1 MWIVFTLLAAW
12 FQSMRTAY
20 QNTLSK
26 QEGTLHATL
35 ARSLFGLPFVLVYG
49 LICWLLI
56 GPLTEAPELDFFII
70 AGVGALAQILAT
82 YLMLYLFKQASFT
95 SGTLFAKTEALLAAL
110 LAAAFLG
117 DKLSWGAWLAI
128 AIGVLGIGVLSFKH
142 SHKKAS
148 ILDKASLLGLACGF
162 CFALTSVSAGY
173 ASSKLAGPVFTR
185 AAITLIY
192 VLAVQ
197 SLLLWAIQ
205 AYQAKNL
212 LRPLQKALLLSTK
225 VGALSALGSIGWFTA
240 FSLINPAL
248 VKTLGQIEVIGT
260 LYYSKYR
267 FHEALSKQEWLG
279 GSLII
284 LSVIIVALLG

>member
-1 MWIVFTLLAAW
+1 MWIAFTLLAAW

-20 QNTLSK
+20 QNSLSK

-49 LICWLLI
+49 GLCYFVF
-56 GPLTEAPELDFFII
+56 GSLTAKADLAFYII
-70 AGVGALAQILAT
+70 AGLGAIAQVLAT

-117 DKLSWGAWLAI
+117 DKLSWSAWLAI

-142 SHKKAS
+142 THKKMQ
-148 ILDKASLLGLACGF
+148 LMDKASLLGLASGF

-173 ASSKLAGPVFTR
+173 ASSQLEGPVFTR
-185 AAITLIY
+185 AAFTLAY
-192 VLAVQ
+192 VLALQ
-197 SLLLWAIQ
+197 SILLWGIQ
-205 AYQAKNL
+205 IYQTKSIL
-212 LRPLQKALLLSTK
+212 VPFKKAFLLSNK
-225 VGALSALGSIGWFTA
+225 VGCLSALGSIGWFTA

-267 FHEALSKQEWLG
+267 FKEALSKQEWVG

>member
-1 MWIVFTLLAAW
+1 MWIAFTLLAAW

-20 QNTLSK
+20 QNSLSK

-49 LICWLLI
+49 GFCYFLF
-56 GPLTEAPELDFFII
+56 GPLTTEISQTFYLI
-70 AGVGALAQILAT
+70 AGLGALAQILAT

-128 AIGVLGIGVLSFKH
+128 AIGVIGIGVLSFKH
-142 SHKKAS
+142 SHKKMQL
-148 ILDKASLLGLACGF
+148 LDKASLLGLASGF

-173 ASSKLAGPVFTR
+173 ASSMLEGPVFTR
-185 AAITLIY
+185 AAFTLAY
-192 VLAVQ
+192 VLALQ
-197 SLLLWAIQ
+197 SVLLWGIQ
-205 AYQAKNL
+205 MYQTKSL
-212 LRPLQKALLLSTK
+212 FIPFKKAFLLSNK
-225 VGALSALGSIGWFTA
+225 VGCLSALGSIGWFTA

-267 FHEALSKQEWLG
+267 FKEALSKQEWIG

>member
-1 MWIVFTLLAAW
+1 MWIAFALLAAW

-35 ARSLFGLPFVLVYG
+35 ARSLFGLPFVLLYG
-49 LICWLLI
+49 LLCWVFI
-56 GPLTEAPELDFFII
+56 GPLIIPPDIYFYLI
-70 AGVGALAQILAT
+70 AGVGGIAQILAT

-110 LAAAFLG
+110 LTAGLLG
-117 DKLSWGAWLAI
+117 DILSWGAWLAI
-128 AIGVLGIGVLSFKH
+128 GIGVLGIGVLSFKH
-142 SHKKAS
+142 SHKKIS
-148 ILDKASLLGLACGF
+148 LMDKASLLGLACGF

-173 ASSKLAGPVFTR
+173 ASSTLDGPVFTR
-185 AAITLIY
+185 AAFTLVY
-192 VLAVQ
+192 VLALQSIILWVIQ
-197 SLLLWAIQ
+197 TYQEKSLLIPF
-205 AYQAKNL
+205 K
-212 LRPLQKALLLSTK
+212 KALLLSTK
-225 VGALSALGSIGWFTA
+225 VGCLSALGSIGWFTA

-267 FHEALSKQEWLG
+267 FNEALSKQEWIG
-279 GSLII
+279 GSLIV

>member
-1 MWIVFTLLAAW
+1 MWIGFTLLAAW

-35 ARSLFGLPFVLVYG
+35 ARSLFGLPFVILYG
-49 LICWLLI
+49 LVCYFVI
-56 GPLTEAPELDFFII
+56 GPLTLEPSSAFYLI
-70 AGVGALAQILAT
+70 AGIGALAQILAT

-95 SGTLFAKTEALLAAL
+95 SGTLFAKTETLIAAL
-110 LAAAFLG
+110 LAAGLLG
-117 DKLSWGAWLAI
+117 DILSWGAWLAI

-142 SHKKAS
+142 SHKK
-148 ILDKASLLGLACGF
+148 LRLMDKASLLGLASGF

-173 ASSKLAGPVFTR
+173 ASSELEGPVFTR
-185 AAITLIY
+185 AAFTLTY
-192 VLAVQ
+192 VLALQ
-197 SLLLWAIQ
+197 SIVLWSIQ
-205 AYQAKNL
+205 AYHSKSL
-212 LRPLQKALLLSTK
+212 TLPFRKALVLSSQ
-225 VGALSALGSIGWFTA
+225 VGCLSALGSIGWFTA

-267 FHEALSKQEWLG
+267 FKEALSKQEWLG

>member
-1 MWIVFTLLAAW
+1 MWIAFTLLAAW

-20 QNTLSK
+20 QNSLSK

-49 LICWLLI
+49 GFCYFLF
-56 GPLTEAPELDFFII
+56 GPLTTEISQTFYLI
-70 AGVGALAQILAT
+70 AGLGALAQILAT

-128 AIGVLGIGVLSFKH
+128 AIGVIGIGVLSFKH
-142 SHKKAS
+142 SHKKMQL
-148 ILDKASLLGLACGF
+148 LDKASLLGLASGF

-173 ASSKLAGPVFTR
+173 ASSMLEGPVFTR
-185 AAITLIY
+185 AAFTLAY
-192 VLAVQ
+192 VLALQ
-197 SLLLWAIQ
+197 SVLLWGIQ
-205 AYQAKNL
+205 IYQTKSL
-212 LRPLQKALLLSTK
+212 FIPFKKAFLLSNK
-225 VGALSALGSIGWFTA
+225 VGCLSALGSIGWFTA

-267 FHEALSKQEWLG
+267 FKEALSKQEWIG

>member
-1 MWIVFTLLAAW
+1 MWIGFTLLAAW

-20 QNTLSK
+20 QNSLSK

-35 ARSLFGLPFVLVYG
+35 ARSLFGLPFVLLYAAACY
-49 LICWLLI
+49 LIV
-56 GPLTEAPELDFFII
+56 GPLTSSPTSFFYFI
-70 AGVGALAQILAT
+70 GASGAIAQIIAT

-117 DKLSWGAWLAI
+117 DSLTWGAWLAI

-142 SHKKAS
+142 SHKKS
-148 ILDKASLLGLACGF
+148 RLMDKASLLGLACGF
-162 CFALTSVSAGY
+162 CFALTSVSAGF
-173 ASSKLAGPVFTR
+173 ASSLLEGPVFTR

-192 VLAVQ
+192 VLGVQ
-197 SLLLWAIQ
+197 SLILWTLQ
-205 AYQAKNL
+205 AYQSKHL
-212 LRPLQKALLLSTK
+212 LTPFRTAITLSSQ
-225 VGALSALGSIGWFTA
+225 VGLLSALGSIGWFTA

-267 FHEALSKQEWLG
+267 FKEALTKQEWFG
-279 GSLII
+279 GGLII

>member
-1 MWIVFTLLAAW
+1 MWIAFTLLAAW

-20 QNTLSK
+20 QNSLSK

-49 LICWLLI
+49 SLCYFVF
-56 GPLTEAPELDFFII
+56 GSLTAKADLAFYII
-70 AGVGALAQILAT
+70 AGLGAIAQVLAT

-142 SHKKAS
+142 THKKMQ
-148 ILDKASLLGLACGF
+148 LMDKASLLGLASGF

-173 ASSKLAGPVFTR
+173 ASSQLEGPVFTR
-185 AAITLIY
+185 AAFTLAY
-192 VLAVQ
+192 VLALQ
-197 SLLLWAIQ
+197 SILLWGIQ
-205 AYQAKNL
+205 IYQTKSIL
-212 LRPLQKALLLSTK
+212 VPFKKAFLLSNK
-225 VGALSALGSIGWFTA
+225 VGCLSALGSIGWFTA

-267 FHEALSKQEWLG
+267 FKEALSKQEWIG

>member
-1 MWIVFTLLAAW
+1 MWIAFTLLAAW

-20 QNTLSK
+20 QNSLSK

-49 LICWLLI
+49 GLCYFVF
-56 GPLTEAPELDFFII
+56 GSLTAKADLAFYII
-70 AGVGALAQILAT
+70 AGLGAIAQVLAT

-142 SHKKAS
+142 THKKMQ
-148 ILDKASLLGLACGF
+148 LMDKASLLGLASGF

-173 ASSKLAGPVFTR
+173 ASSQLEGPVFTR
-185 AAITLIY
+185 AAFTLAY
-192 VLAVQ
+192 VLALQ
-197 SLLLWAIQ
+197 SILLWGIQ
-205 AYQAKNL
+205 IYQTKSIL
-212 LRPLQKALLLSTK
+212 VPFKKAFLLSNK
-225 VGALSALGSIGWFTA
+225 VGCLSALGSIGWFTA

-267 FHEALSKQEWLG
+267 FKEALSKQEWVG

>member
-1 MWIVFTLLAAW
+1 MWIAFTLLAAW

-20 QNTLSK
+20 QNSLSK

-49 LICWLLI
+49 SLCYFTF
-56 GPLTEAPELDFFII
+56 GSLTAEVDLAFYII
-70 AGVGALAQILAT
+70 AGLGAIAQVLAT

-110 LAAAFLG
+110 LAGAFLG

-128 AIGVLGIGVLSFKH
+128 AIGVIGIGVLSFKH
-142 SHKKAS
+142 SHKKMQL
-148 ILDKASLLGLACGF
+148 LDKASLLGLASGF

-173 ASSKLAGPVFTR
+173 ASSMLEGPVFTR
-185 AAITLIY
+185 AAFTLAY
-192 VLAVQ
+192 VLALQ
-197 SLLLWAIQ
+197 SILLWGIQ
-205 AYQAKNL
+205 IYQTKSIL
-212 LRPLQKALLLSTK
+212 VPFKKAFLLSNK
-225 VGALSALGSIGWFTA
+225 VGCLSALGSIGWFTA

-267 FHEALSKQEWLG
+267 FKEALSKQEWIG

>member
-1 MWIVFTLLAAW
+1 
-12 FQSMRTAY
+12 MRTAY
-20 QNTLSK
+20 QNSLSK

-49 LICWLLI
+49 GFCYFLF
-56 GPLTEAPELDFFII
+56 GPLTTEISQTFYLI
-70 AGVGALAQILAT
+70 AGLGALAQILAT

-128 AIGVLGIGVLSFKH
+128 AIGVIGIGVLSFKH
-142 SHKKAS
+142 SHKKMQL
-148 ILDKASLLGLACGF
+148 LDKASLLGLASGF

-173 ASSKLAGPVFTR
+173 ASSMLEGPVFTR
-185 AAITLIY
+185 AAFTLAY
-192 VLAVQ
+192 VLALQ
-197 SLLLWAIQ
+197 SVLLWGIQ
-205 AYQAKNL
+205 IYQTKSL
-212 LRPLQKALLLSTK
+212 FIPFKKAFLLSNK
-225 VGALSALGSIGWFTA
+225 VGCLSALGSIGWFTA

-267 FHEALSKQEWLG
+267 FKEALSKQEWIG

>member
-1 MWIVFTLLAAW
+1 MWIAFTLLAAW

-20 QNTLSK
+20 QNSLSK

-49 LICWLLI
+49 GFCYFLF
-56 GPLTEAPELDFFII
+56 GPLTTEISQIFYLI
-70 AGVGALAQILAT
+70 AGLGALAQILAT

-128 AIGVLGIGVLSFKH
+128 AIGVIGIGVLSFKH
-142 SHKKAS
+142 SHKKMQL
-148 ILDKASLLGLACGF
+148 LDKASLLGLASGF

-173 ASSKLAGPVFTR
+173 ASSMLEGPVFTR
-185 AAITLIY
+185 AAFTLAY
-192 VLAVQ
+192 VLALQ
-197 SLLLWAIQ
+197 SVLLWGIQ
-205 AYQAKNL
+205 IYQTKSL
-212 LRPLQKALLLSTK
+212 FIPFKKAFLLSNK
-225 VGALSALGSIGWFTA
+225 VGCLSALGSIGWFTA

-267 FHEALSKQEWLG
+267 FKEALSKQEWIG

>member
-1 MWIVFTLLAAW
+1 MWIAFTLLAAW

-20 QNTLSK
+20 QNSLSK

-49 LICWLLI
+49 GLCYFVF
-56 GPLTEAPELDFFII
+56 GSLTAKADLAFYII
-70 AGVGALAQILAT
+70 AGLGAIAQVLAT

-142 SHKKAS
+142 THKKMQ
-148 ILDKASLLGLACGF
+148 LMDKASLLGLASGF

-173 ASSKLAGPVFTR
+173 ASSQLEGPVFTR
-185 AAITLIY
+185 AAFTLAY
-192 VLAVQ
+192 VLALQ
-197 SLLLWAIQ
+197 SILLWGIQ
-205 AYQAKNL
+205 IYQTKSIL
-212 LRPLQKALLLSTK
+212 VPFKKAFLLSNK
-225 VGALSALGSIGWFTA
+225 VGCLSALGSIGWFTA

-267 FHEALSKQEWLG
+267 FKEALSKQEWIG

>member
-1 MWIVFTLLAAW
+1 MWIAFTLLAAW

-20 QNTLSK
+20 QNSLSK

-49 LICWLLI
+49 NLCYFVF
-56 GPLTEAPELDFFII
+56 GSLTAKADLAFYII
-70 AGVGALAQILAT
+70 AGLGAIAQVLAT

-142 SHKKAS
+142 THKKMQ
-148 ILDKASLLGLACGF
+148 LMDKASLLGLASGF

-173 ASSKLAGPVFTR
+173 ASSQLEGPVFTR
-185 AAITLIY
+185 AAFTLAY
-192 VLAVQ
+192 VLALQ
-197 SLLLWAIQ
+197 SILLWGIQ
-205 AYQAKNL
+205 IYQTKSTL
-212 LRPLQKALLLSTK
+212 VPFKKAFLLSNK
-225 VGALSALGSIGWFTA
+225 VGCLSALGSIGWFTA

-267 FHEALSKQEWLG
+267 FKEALSKQEWIG

>member
-1 MWIVFTLLAAW
+1 MWIAFTLLAAW

-20 QNTLSK
+20 QNSLSK

-49 LICWLLI
+49 GLCYFIF
-56 GPLTEAPELDFFII
+56 GSLTAKADLAFYII
-70 AGVGALAQILAT
+70 AGLGAIAQVLAT

-142 SHKKAS
+142 THKKMQ
-148 ILDKASLLGLACGF
+148 LMDKASLLGLASGF

-173 ASSKLAGPVFTR
+173 ASSQLEGPVFTR
-185 AAITLIY
+185 AAFTLAY
-192 VLAVQ
+192 VLALQ
-197 SLLLWAIQ
+197 SILLWGIQ
-205 AYQAKNL
+205 IYQTKSIL
-212 LRPLQKALLLSTK
+212 VPFKKAFLLSNK
-225 VGALSALGSIGWFTA
+225 VGCLSALGSIGWFTA

-267 FHEALSKQEWLG
+267 FKEALSKQEWVG

>member
-1 MWIVFTLLAAW
+1 MWIAFTLLAAW

-20 QNTLSK
+20 QNSLSK

-49 LICWLLI
+49 GFCYFLF
-56 GPLTEAPELDFFII
+56 GPLTTEISQTFYLI
-70 AGVGALAQILAT
+70 AGLGALAQILAT

-128 AIGVLGIGVLSFKH
+128 AIGVIGIGVLSFKH
-142 SHKKAS
+142 SHKKMQL
-148 ILDKASLLGLACGF
+148 LDKASLLGLASGF

-173 ASSKLAGPVFTR
+173 ASSMLEGPVFTR
-185 AAITLIY
+185 AALTLAY
-192 VLAVQ
+192 VLALQ
-197 SLLLWAIQ
+197 SVLLWGIQ
-205 AYQAKNL
+205 IYQTKSL
-212 LRPLQKALLLSTK
+212 FIPFKKAFLLSNK
-225 VGALSALGSIGWFTA
+225 VGCLSALGSIGWFTA

-267 FHEALSKQEWLG
+267 FKEALSKQEWIG